1 MRRTNDM
8 NYRYHL
14 LKYAGPA
21 SRWTCPQC
29 GRKHCFAPYVDDDN
43 KPAGE
48 EYGRC
53 DHESSCGY
61 VKYPPTEDNSWR
73 NPPDWSRYRQNK
85 PKSFSLKKPE
95 PVKEPAGGYY
105 TIPRD
110 IVLKTVRT
118 NPLSD
123 FLRFLTTIF
132 DNEIILHLVREYFIG
147 VTKDGDVIF
156 YQIDLKGRIRGGKI
170 MKYDSVTGHRI
181 KDPAA
186 KNPVNWVHVPMLRK
200 GLLPEGWTMT
210 QCLFGEHLL
219 TKYAERVVCL
229 VEAEKTAIICA
240 GMMPEFIWLATGG
253 KSGFNDRVEVLD
265 GRKVIA
271 FPDVD
276 AYDQWC
282 EKAAERP
289 YLDIT
294 VSDYLQ
300 QNATEEELNS
310 GADIADLLIRWQQE
324 NDLPPVSGV
333 SPVSDSIQ
341 PIQPIHENPVIA
353 EIRKY
358 ISPEYLSEVAALI
371 EELDLEL
378 VSVTHIPNEQ

>member
-1 MRRTNDM
+1 M

-29 GRKHCFAPYVDDDN
+29 GRKHCFAPYVDKDN
-43 KPAGE
+43 RPAGE

-61 VKYPPTEDNSWR
+61 VKYPPSETDWR
-73 NPPDWSRYRQNK
+73 ESYAEYRNRITRKAK
-85 PKSFSLKKPE
+85 PIQAKPVSYPE
-95 PVKEPAGGYY
+95 RSEGSVN
-105 TIPRD
+105 TLPRD
-110 IVLKTVRT
+110 IVIRTVRT
-118 NPLSD
+118 NPISD
-123 FLRFLTTIF
+123 FLLFLSTLFDTDTI
-132 DNEIILHLVREYFIG
+132 LRLVGEYLLG

-156 YQIDLKGRIRGGKI
+156 YQVDIKGRIRGGKI
-170 MKYDSVTGHRI
+170 MKYNRETGHRI

-219 TKYAERVVCL
+219 TQYPDKVVCL
-229 VEAEKTAIICA
+229 VEAEKTAVICA
-240 GMMPEFIWLATGG
+240 AMMPEFIWLATGG

-310 GADIADLLIRWQQE
+310 GADIADVLIRWQKE
-324 NDLPPVSGV
+324 NDLPPVSDV
-333 SPVSDSIQ
+333 SAVSHTIQ
-341 PIQPIHENPVIA
+341 PIQQIQENPIMQ

-358 ISPEYLSEVAALI
+358 ISPEYWTEVAALI
-371 EELDLEL
+371 EDFDLEL
-378 VSVTHIPNEQ
+378 VSVTRIESEQ

>member
-1 MRRTNDM
+1 MPKNAPIKRAPFTVSISIALRDRLRT
-8 NYRYHL
+8 L
-14 LKYAGPA
+14 SKSLGVK
-21 SRWTCPQC
+21 T
-29 GRKHCFAPYVDDDN
+29 
-43 KPAGE
+43 
-48 EYGRC
+48 
-53 DHESSCGY
+53 SS
-61 VKYPPTEDNSWR
+61 
-73 NPPDWSRYRQNK
+73 
-85 PKSFSLKKPE
+85 L
-95 PVKEPAGGYY
+95 
-105 TIPRD
+105 
-110 IVLKTVRT
+110 
-118 NPLSD
+118 
-123 FLRFLTTIF
+123 
-132 DNEIILHLVREYFIG
+132 
-147 VTKDGDVIF
+147 
-156 YQIDLKGRIRGGKI
+156 IDEAVMG
-170 MKYDSVTGHRI
+170 
-181 KDPAA
+181 
-186 KNPVNWVHVPMLRK
+186 
-200 GLLPEGWTMT
+200 
-210 QCLFGEHLL
+210 LL

-324 NDLPPVSGV
+324 NDLPPVSSV